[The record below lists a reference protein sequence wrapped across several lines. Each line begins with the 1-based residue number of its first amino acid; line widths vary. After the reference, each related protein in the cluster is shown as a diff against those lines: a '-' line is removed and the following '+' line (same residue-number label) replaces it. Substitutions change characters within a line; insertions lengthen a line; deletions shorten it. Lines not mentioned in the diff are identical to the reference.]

1 MNSIYVTAYNGTTP
15 YFGNINYVKGSDS
28 FFTAA
33 TEKDRYDWPEAK
45 INLQFFAYSPSQDDL
60 GADVVNAE
68 DKAQVTLENFS
79 VADEIADQVDFITA
93 TATGNKT
100 NNGTTGVE
108 LDFNHRLSQ
117 VEVQAKSENPTY
129 NFEVTGVR
137 IGRPEYMGTFDF
149 NTNEWTLDS
158 WHNTAIYTSS
168 CDPVT
173 LTADPV
179 SIMGP
184 SGNAMLLPQTLYAW
198 SPTADPDNVARD
210 VYLSVLV
217 RITRKDNGYVM
228 YPFSNDTLTD
238 DNGQPRKYA
247 WASIPLSGKWE
258 QGKKYVYILDFT
270 LGAGNVDPD
279 DPTPGEPILG
289 EIKFK
294 VNVEDWVADNIPTP
308 MNGIWGK

>member
-1 MNSIYVTAYNGTTP
+1 MKNFTLFLVALSGLALASSCAEEDPTDVRTTDQAITFRSGMASRATETTNSNLNSIYVTAYNGTTP

-158 WHNTAIYTSS
+158 
-168 CDPVT
+168 
-173 LTADPV
+173 
-179 SIMGP
+179 
-184 SGNAMLLPQTLYAW
+184 
-198 SPTADPDNVARD
+198 
-210 VYLSVLV
+210 
-217 RITRKDNGYVM
+217 
-228 YPFSNDTLTD
+228 
-238 DNGQPRKYA
+238 
-247 WASIPLSGKWE
+247 
-258 QGKKYVYILDFT
+258 
-270 LGAGNVDPD
+270 
-279 DPTPGEPILG
+279 
-289 EIKFK
+289 
-294 VNVEDWVADNIPTP
+294 
-308 MNGIWGK
+308 

>member
-1 MNSIYVTAYNGTTP
+1 M
-15 YFGNINYVKGSDS
+15 
-28 FFTAA
+28 
-33 TEKDRYDWPEAK
+33 
-45 INLQFFAYSPSQDDL
+45 
-60 GADVVNAE
+60 
-68 DKAQVTLENFS
+68 
-79 VADEIADQVDFITA
+79 
-93 TATGNKT
+93 
-100 NNGTTGVE
+100 
-108 LDFNHRLSQ
+108 
-117 VEVQAKSENPTY
+117 
-129 NFEVTGVR
+129 
-137 IGRPEYMGTFDF
+137 
-149 NTNEWTLDS
+149 
-158 WHNTAIYTSS
+158 
-168 CDPVT
+168 T